1 MLHTIFLIEIII
13 IMTEIIKIKVAKIII
28 GK

>member
-13 IMTEIIKIKVAKIII
+13 IMTEIIKIKVAKIIF

>member
-13 IMTEIIKIKVAKIII
+13 IMTEIIKIKVVKIIV